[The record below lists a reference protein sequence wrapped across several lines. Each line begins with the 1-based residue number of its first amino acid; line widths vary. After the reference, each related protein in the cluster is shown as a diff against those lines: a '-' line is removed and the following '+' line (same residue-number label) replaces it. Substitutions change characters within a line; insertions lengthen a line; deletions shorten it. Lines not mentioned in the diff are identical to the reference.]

1 MSDSTIL
8 RLRRSLVSEPSIE
21 GWLSLE
27 AALLRYGYN
36 AEEVFEPLQA
46 LYATRLQD
54 AIDAR
59 RALEVE
65 QDALTQERYQRALE
79 EAGAD
84 LVCARCEGRGFC
96 EVPRHQQRWG
106 DGDDWRRNEPFACPS
121 CRPATDVWIDG
132 KIVHQYRHPVQVEL
146 IRRPDR
152 ALRNATG
159 FEVRNLF
166 EARLDQ
172 AHDDEQAALDDLR
185 PFVQAQELTKGALVE
200 YTNTR
205 ARARFTGNA
214 HDPARV
220 PVGTRGHVF
229 WVSPEGDRVGVS
241 AGGDRSFFTVIK
253 NLSQPLNRYE
263 RLRGLDPETRK
274 QDAKRLQLSSDEPKL
289 LEVFGTTHP
298 SRGQRCVLAGSEGE
312 VFWTGACKNSGRLRI
327 GIKARG
333 ETIWGFAS
341 DAERVA

>member
-8 RLRRSLVSEPSIE
+8 RLRSSLVSEPSIE

-27 AALLRYGYN
+27 AALLRYGLD
-36 AEEVFEPLQA
+36 AQEVFGPLQA

-59 RALEVE
+59 WALEQE
-65 QDALTQERYQRALE
+65 QADFAEATYQQALV

-84 LVCARCEGRGFC
+84 LVCARCEGREIC
-96 EVPRHQQRWG
+96 EVPHHQQRWG
-106 DGDDWRRNEPFACPS
+106 SGDDWRRNEPFACPS
-121 CRPATDVWIDG
+121 CRPATDVRIEG
-132 KIVHQYRHPVQVEL
+132 EIVHEYRHPVQVEL
-146 IRRPDR
+146 IRRPDQL
-152 ALRNATG
+152 LRNAKFSVAQRY
-159 FEVRNLF
+159 FED
-166 EARLDQ
+166 RLDHARADVDQ
-172 AHDDEQAALDDLR
+172 ASEDLL
-185 PFVQAQELTKGALVE
+185 PFVQAQELTRGALVE

-205 ARARFTGNA
+205 ARARFTGA
-214 HDPARV
+214 ADDPARV
-220 PVGTRGHVF
+220 PVGTRGRVI
-229 WVSPEGDRVGVS
+229 WASSEGDRVGVLV
-241 AGGDRSFFTVIK
+241 GEGRSFFTATK
-253 NLSQPLNRYE
+253 NLSQPLNCYE

-274 QDAKRLQLSSDEPKL
+274 QDALLSADEPKL

-298 SRGQRCVLAGSEGE
+298 SRGQRCVLAGREGK
-312 VFWTGACKNSGRLRI
+312 VFWSGSCKNSGRLRI